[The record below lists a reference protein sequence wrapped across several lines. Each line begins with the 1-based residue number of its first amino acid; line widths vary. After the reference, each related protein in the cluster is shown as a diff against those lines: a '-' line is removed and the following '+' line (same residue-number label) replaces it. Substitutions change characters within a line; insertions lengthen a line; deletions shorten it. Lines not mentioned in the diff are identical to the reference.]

1 MALTS
6 SQDSKATPAQT
17 LGQTAPG
24 EPRLSLDSVTP
35 LQDGINGGW
44 WPRSRD
50 AGAELPAL
58 IAELNTRAGRVSR
71 VAVQAA
77 AFDNIPHQLTAG
89 GHKVRV
95 AWFRYMNPQ
104 TISVTMA
111 DRHRL
116 TLLVIPPRA
125 SQATAAKALSLAAS
139 GRRAGPPEGI
149 LAAAGIPADT
159 G

>member
-1 MALTS
+1 MVPAR
-6 SQDSKATPAQT
+6 TPD
-17 LGQTAPG
+17 QTAPD

-71 VAVQAA
+71 VALQAD
-77 AFDNIPHQLTAG
+77 AFGNIPHQLTAG

-95 AWFRYMNPQ
+95 AWFRYMNPL

-116 TLLVIPPRA
+116 TLLVIPPQA
-125 SQATAAKALSLAAS
+125 SQVAAAKALSLAAAD
-139 GRRAGPPEGI
+139 RAGPPEAI